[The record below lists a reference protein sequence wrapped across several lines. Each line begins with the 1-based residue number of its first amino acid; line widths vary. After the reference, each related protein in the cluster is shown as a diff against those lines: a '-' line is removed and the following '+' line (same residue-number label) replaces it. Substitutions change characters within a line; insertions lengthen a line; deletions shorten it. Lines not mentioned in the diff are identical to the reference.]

1 MSEFRSVDGELK
13 LLERTGEFI
22 FPVEL
27 WMVNDSVNRNNWQ
40 FVNLEQHRAMW
51 AGVPILVAYT
61 NGGRTVG
68 SGHNQ
73 TTRRDELGNEYQ
85 SFTDATAERIVGA
98 ISENPDDIR
107 LAERDGYTWVVGK
120 GFLWA
125 WYARELVDKITRD
138 AEQGRTM
145 SVSIEALVTKESI
158 GENGVAVE
166 EEYQPLGVTV
176 LGDKVDPAVVDAHIA
191 MLSEMQDEF
200 KELKLRA
207 ASYMEQ
213 PESANSEDT
222 KPQNNSQ
229 EKGLK
234 KHMRLSK
241 QQIKTLQSKFGEFK
255 YTVLAAEQYD
265 DNSIVVCLMGDC
277 GNTAIYTMASADA
290 TVYAEN
296 IVPVYTQVHFCSEGH
311 DDICVDSSDMTE
323 SAANGAR
330 ECSARAEAAENEL
343 KECKA
348 TIEKMVNAEN
358 ARRLSVAK
366 AKVTETLDAFNRNRD
381 NKVSEKVL
389 ETLKSDVEA
398 GKFTAC
404 ADESG
409 VWNGDKAV
417 EKEVLSLC
425 ATAVME
431 MDKSAAAARAAADK
445 NTFVWNRLANNG
457 ADDGSVE
464 ALLARKGITG

>member
-1 MSEFRSVDGELK
+1 MPEEYRSVDGELK
-13 LLERTGEFI
+13 LLQQENEFI

-27 WMVNDSVNRNNWQ
+27 WMLNDSVNRNNWQ
-40 FVNLEQHRAMW
+40 FVNLEEHRTLW
-51 AGVPILVAYT
+51 AGVPILVAYV

-73 TTRRDELGNEYQ
+73 ATRRDDMGQEYQ

-98 ISENPDDIR
+98 ISENPADIR

-138 AEQGRTM
+138 AQQGRAM

-166 EEYQPLGVTV
+166 EEYKPLGVTV

-191 MLSEMQDEF
+191 MLSQMEDEF

-207 ASYMEQ
+207 ASYIEN
-213 PESANSEDT
+213 PNSAES
-222 KPQNNSQ
+222 KPQNESEQ
-229 EKGLK
+229 KGMRR
-234 KHMRLSK
+234 HMRLSK
-241 QQIKTLQSKFGEFK
+241 QQVKELQAKFGEWK
-255 YTVLAAEQYD
+255 ALAAEQYD
-265 DNSIVVCLMGDC
+265 DGTIVVCLMGDC
-277 GNTAIYTMASADA
+277 GATATYTLASANG
-290 TVYAEN
+290 TVCAEN
-296 IVPVYTQVHFCSEGH
+296 IVPVNAQVHFCAGDGKE
-311 DDICVDSSDMTE
+311 DVCVDAADMTE
-323 SAANGAR
+323 RMAEDAKN
-330 ECSARAEAAENEL
+330 CSARAETAENEL

-358 ARRLSVAK
+358 ARRLAAAK
-366 AKVTETLDAFNRNRD
+366 EKAAATLEAFNRNRED
-381 NKVSEKVL
+381 KVDEKVL
-389 ETLKSDVEA
+389 EALNKEIEA

-404 ADESG
+404 ADENG
-409 VWNGDKAV
+409 AWTGDKSV

-425 ATAVME
+425 ASAVME
-431 MDKSAAAARAAADK
+431 MDKSAAAARAAASK
-445 NTFVWNRLANNG
+445 NTFVWDKLTVNG